1 MRARR
6 GHWGEVV
13 RADDPLRDRLSSPAT
28 RGHVAVAAR
37 YEGLGL
43 AATRPQR
50 KMRDSF
56 TESTGLAVDPH
67 PLWTAVWSTS
77 GAPSALLVALVRVQL
92 LFHELEDSLFSRRL
106 VVLLL

>member
-1 MRARR
+1 MSKLTRARLAEVRARR

-50 KMRDSF
+50 KMRGF
-56 TESTGLAVDPH
+56 LH
-67 PLWTAVWSTS
+67 
-77 GAPSALLVALVRVQL
+77 
-92 LFHELEDSLFSRRL
+92 
-106 VVLLL
+106 